1 MVKRCTTGWPAV
13 RCRPARRPIT
23 RVRSPAV
30 WPRRTIAASFIAT
43 SNRVTSSSRTDGRIK
58 ILDFGL
64 AKLIGPDPSL
74 QTETVTMDGTRGV
87 MGTVAYMSP
96 EVARGLRVDHRTD
109 IFSFGVVL
117 YEMLAGLTP
126 FQRVTA
132 GDTLN
137 AILHDEPAELTG
149 ADPEIPAL
157 ARLVRHCLEKQPDE
171 RFQNFRDLL
180 FALDNPP
187 PSGGAVPSGP
197 HRRSRRA
204 ILAAA
209 GLVALAAAVAI
220 GVMVS
225 PLLRPA
231 PASPAI
237 HRVLPMTDIVG
248 LEEFPSISPDGN
260 MVAFTAAQ
268 SGRRQVFIRFLK
280 GGPARPVTSDDADH
294 QGPRWLFDGSALV
307 YFSPA
312 APGEVQGAIYKIPTL
327 GGSSQR
333 LIASIGGGDVSRSG
347 RLACFRLEGE
357 RIQLVTS
364 ALDGSDIRQVATL
377 QTRHYRYPRWS
388 PDNKWIAFQAG
399 DGFRWDIYY
408 VPAGGGTPV
417 NLTNDDRFIEG
428 LTWLPD
434 SSGIVHASS
443 RGSTVP
449 YLPPLALWEVSL
461 VRGRPLRQLTP
472 AEAWYRATRRPR
484 EWPRVCHPAQDAVR
498 PLEVPDRR
506 RHRQQC

>member
-1 MVKRCTTGWPAV
+1 
-13 RCRPARRPIT
+13 
-23 RVRSPAV
+23 
-30 WPRRTIAASFIAT
+30 
-43 SNRVTSSSRTDGRIK
+43 
-58 ILDFGL
+58 
-64 AKLIGPDPSL
+64 
-74 QTETVTMDGTRGV
+74 
-87 MGTVAYMSP
+87 
-96 EVARGLRVDHRTD
+96 
-109 IFSFGVVL
+109 
-117 YEMLAGLTP
+117 
-126 FQRVTA
+126 
-132 GDTLN
+132 
-137 AILHDEPAELTG
+137 
-149 ADPEIPAL
+149 
-157 ARLVRHCLEKQPDE
+157 
-171 RFQNFRDLL
+171 
-180 FALDNPP
+180 
-187 PSGGAVPSGP
+187 
-197 HRRSRRA
+197 
-204 ILAAA
+204 
-209 GLVALAAAVAI
+209 
-220 GVMVS
+220 
-225 PLLRPA
+225 
-231 PASPAI
+231 
-237 HRVLPMTDIVG
+237 MTDIVG

-294 QGPRWLFDGSALV
+294 QVPRWLSDGSALV

-327 GGSSQR
+327 GGPSQR

-388 PDNKWIAFQAG
+388 PDNQWIAFQAG

-408 VPAGGGTPV
+408 VSAGGGTPV

-472 AEAWYRATRRPR
+472 AEAWYEQPDVHESGLVSATRLKMRFDLWKYPIDGVTGSNVERGQQVTRQTGQVLTPTAAPDGEQIAYLSDSGGHSNIWVTSARGAPR
-484 EWPRVCHPAQDAVR
+484 QITFENDPRVAVGIPLWSPDGRWIAFVSSRGNDRFDFGIWLVKPDGSELHQLIPKGLGAAWSPNGDAIYYVETASSVMKKVAVGGGEPVTVR
-498 PLEVPDRR
+498 SEPVRNMIGVHGSTVYFLVERALMDGRPGVRDSRR
-506 RHRQQC
+506 TSR

>member
-1 MVKRCTTGWPAV
+1 MA
-13 RCRPARRPIT
+13 
-23 RVRSPAV
+23 
-30 WPRRTIAASFIAT
+30 
-43 SNRVTSSSRTDGRIK
+43 SSS
-58 ILDFGL
+58 
-64 AKLIGPDPSL
+64 
-74 QTETVTMDGTRGV
+74 TRCWRD
-87 MGTVAYMSP
+87 S
-96 EVARGLRVDHRTD
+96 
-109 IFSFGVVL
+109 
-117 YEMLAGLTP
+117 TP

-137 AILHDEPAELTG
+137 AIIHDEPAELSAT
-149 ADPEIPAL
+149 DPEIPAL

-180 FALDNPP
+180 FDLDNPP

-220 GVMVS
+220 GVLVS
-225 PLLRPA
+225 PVLRRA
-231 PASPAI
+231 PTSPVI

-248 LEEFPSISPDGN
+248 LEEFPVDLARRKHGGLHGQPRAVVGRSSCG
-260 MVAFTAAQ
+260 FSRAA
-268 SGRRQVFIRFLK
+268 RHA
-280 GGPARPVTSDDADH
+280 P
-294 QGPRWLFDGSALV
+294 
-307 YFSPA
+307 SPA
-312 APGEVQGAIYKIPTL
+312 MMPIIKLRGGYSMAVPSCTSRLRHPAKFRGRSSRIPTL
-327 GGSSQR
+327 GGLSQR

-388 PDNKWIAFQAG
+388 PDNQWIAFQAG
-399 DGFRWDIYY
+399 DGFRWNIYN
-408 VPAGGGTPV
+408 VSAGGGTPV

-472 AEAWYRATRRPR
+472 AEAWYEQPDVHENGLVSATRLKMRFDL
-484 EWPRVCHPAQDAVR
+484 WK
-498 PLEVPDRR
+498 LPDRR
-506 RHRQQC
+506 A